1 MVGYKVTFE
10 GESSSVED
18 DKSVVFNEIQ
28 SNVSIPEDFMPKMF
42 EYLESD
48 EPYDVLYQIKSLSK
62 DGSELDSKEYVSIIA
77 EYNDGS
83 KGGLLLK
90 DEEGLLKLIGI
101 WDIDKVNDLVND
113 VYANPDKF
121 ELVVVTIA
129 ESMAP

>member
-90 DEEGLLKLIGI
+90 DEEGLLKLIGT
-101 WDIDKVNDLVND
+101 WDIDNVNDLVND

-121 ELVVVTIA
+121 ELVVVTIS